1 MQKYAN
7 RTDRSL
13 RRAIDTQI
21 YGENVVLQG
30 KHINLTKLNINLAS
44 ILDFLG

>member
-7 RTDRSL
+7 GTDRSL

-30 KHINLTKLNINLAS
+30 KHINLTKFNINLAS
-44 ILDFLG
+44 ILGFLG

>member
-30 KHINLTKLNINLAS
+30 KHINLTKFNINLAA
-44 ILDFLG
+44 IVVFLG

>member
-21 YGENVVLQG
+21 YGENVVLQE
-30 KHINLTKLNINLAS
+30 KHINLTKFNINLAS
-44 ILDFLG
+44 MLGF